1 LTEPLL
7 ELEKVNTAYGDS
19 HVIHDISLYV
29 NEGETVTILG
39 RNGAGKTTTLRSI
52 LGVPAPFSG
61 TVRFAGEDIMAE
73 RTYEIARRGIK
84 YVPEE
89 RRVFGKLTVLE
100 HLTMALRRS
109 QRSTDEE
116 LSEVYTLFPDLEN
129 INNQTAETLS
139 GGQKQMLVI
148 ARALIGPTRLLL
160 LDEPFEGLAP
170 KIISNISEAIG
181 EIQTDTTVVLVE
193 QNFEVAKELASRYY
207 ILDQGEVVSDGPMN
221 TLVVDEELK
230 ERYLGLTQ

>member
-1 LTEPLL
+1 
-7 ELEKVNTAYGDS
+7 
-19 HVIHDISLYV
+19 
-29 NEGETVTILG
+29 
-39 RNGAGKTTTLRSI
+39 
-52 LGVPAPFSG
+52 
-61 TVRFAGEDIMAE
+61 
-73 RTYEIARRGIK
+73 
-84 YVPEE
+84 
-89 RRVFGKLTVLE
+89 
-100 HLTMALRRS
+100 
-109 QRSTDEE
+109 
-116 LSEVYTLFPDLEN
+116 VYTLFPDLEN
-129 INNQTAETLS
+129 INNQTAETLG

-207 ILDQGEVVSDGPMN
+207 ILDQGEVVSDGPMD
-221 TLVVDEELK
+221 TLVADEELK